1 MRSINTLLKKISGI
15 FRPDSPQIIVS
26 LTSYPARI
34 NNLQPMLNS
43 LFAQTRQPDKIILW
57 LADTEFAGKEADL
70 PQYLIDLQQQGKI
83 FIEWCKDLKPHKK
96 YFYALQKY
104 RNDIVITVDD
114 DLLFAPDMVEC
125 LLDSYA
131 EFPHAV
137 SAMRSHIMRLE
148 DGKFAK
154 YNRFDGEQN
163 KLIRIPSMRLLAT
176 NGAGSLFPP
185 NLLKFKYFDE
195 KLITEL
201 CLNTDDLW
209 LKIIEVLSGVPVVQ
223 ARAHSKLIYVE
234 NSQDCA
240 LWHLNTRADGNDIS
254 LGKITEWADRRFG
267 KGFLPSKIFFGP
279 HYGGSRF
286 NAIFKKFS
294 GRNTIIYF
302 APHQDDELLTF
313 GVDIT
318 SAIAHKKDVH
328 VVLCTNGAK
337 SCVRQILNNKKTC
350 PWHSGKHIY
359 DLSESEFTAARDAEF
374 TQSCAALGIKPE
386 NIHILPHRA
395 TDGNLQT
402 EFAEAV
408 IIGCLSQFGGKSTV
422 CTIYH
427 GNGLT
432 QHRDHKALGFA
443 VENLFKAG
451 AIQKLRF
458 FCEPYC
464 LKDSTADF
472 MCKKATPNDIRRI
485 KYALNA
491 YSLWKPQQ
499 QRYAVGYHSVPKE
512 LDDFRHKKRA
522 YYFKMQR

>member
-1 MRSINTLLKKISGI
+1 MQMINTVIKKIVGI
-15 FRPDSPQIIVS
+15 FRPISPQIIVS

-34 NNLQPMLNS
+34 NNLQPTLDS

-57 LADTEFAGKEADL
+57 LADTEFSNKEADL
-70 PQYLIDLQQQGKI
+70 PPYLTDLAHQGKI
-83 FIEWCKDLKPHKK
+83 IIEWCKNLKPHKK

-114 DLLFAPDMVEC
+114 DLLFAPDMSAC
-125 LLDSYA
+125 LLNSYA

-137 SAMRSHIMRLE
+137 STMRSHIMRCE
-148 DGKFAK
+148 GKHFTEYAQ
-154 YNRFDGEQN
+154 FDHEQN

-185 NLLKFKYFDE
+185 NLLKLKYFDE
-195 KLITEL
+195 ELITEI
-201 CLNTDDLW
+201 CLDTDDLW
-209 LKIIEVLSGVPVVQ
+209 LKAIEVLSDVPVVQ
-223 ARAHSKLIYVE
+223 ARTHRKLIYVE
-234 NSQDCA
+234 NSQNNA
-240 LWHLNTRADGNDIS
+240 LWHTNQRADGNDMS
-254 LGKITEWADRRFG
+254 LEKIAEWADRRFG
-267 KGFLPSKIFFGP
+267 KNFLLNKILFGP
-279 HYGGSRF
+279 YYNGSRL
-286 NAIFKKFS
+286 NAICKKFS
-294 GRNTIIYF
+294 GRNTILYF

-337 SCVRQILNNKKTC
+337 SYVRQILNNRKTC

-359 DLSESEFTAARDAEF
+359 NLSESKFTAARDTEF
-374 TQSCAALGIKPE
+374 IQSCMALGVKPE

-402 EFAEAV
+402 EFAEA
-408 IIGCLSQFGGKSTV
+408 IIIDYLSQFGGKSTV

-427 GNGLT
+427 GNGEN

-443 VENLFKAG
+443 AENLFKEG
-451 AIQKLRF
+451 IIQKLRF

-464 LKDSTADF
+464 LKDSTATF

-485 KYALNA
+485 KFALKA
-491 YSLWKPQQ
+491 YSLWKPQR
-499 QRYAVGYHSVPKE
+499 QRYAIGYHSVPKD
-512 LDDFRHKKRA
+512 LDDFRLKKRA